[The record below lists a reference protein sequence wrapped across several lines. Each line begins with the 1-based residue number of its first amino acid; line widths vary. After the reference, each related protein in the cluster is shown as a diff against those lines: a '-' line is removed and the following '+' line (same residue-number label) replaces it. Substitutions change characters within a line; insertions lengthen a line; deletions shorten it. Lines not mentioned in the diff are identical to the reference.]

1 MLELVY
7 VFLDQNILAFMS
19 IHFAFLIVFLALNFK
34 KIAKQ
39 FSKIDRRVWIIL
51 LVIFLVGFCLR
62 NAEYWYG
69 KYPDAYASLE
79 TAKFLVIEG
88 KHVSACSAGRAG
100 YCSSYQQVIQPAGF
114 PFIISL
120 FYIIFGINTLPVLVF
135 SAVLGSLSVILAFL
149 ICYLLF
155 KKEEIALYAS
165 LIFALIPLDIF
176 FSGTGLIRVISMFF
190 IGFTVLV
197 YLIALRKNNLSLW
210 MLFSLFLSFSIY
222 IRQENYILI
231 PLFFLGLFLFKYNIK
246 NKDNIKKLLI
256 PAVVFVIFQLHVFYW
271 TIFVMAYVF
280 AHPLG
285 LPLFSL
291 NCLGE
296 ITPYFLNFLLG
307 LSGHFIPSY
316 YSLAATVLFITG
328 IAFIPIFFFIKRNYS
343 TESSFIFLWFILFFV
358 VYGSYCIIF
367 VEGFPYGQVRY
378 MLQLNIPYSILAGY
392 AFYIIRKEVKRIN
405 KQASSALIPIFI
417 ILLLLPVQLPTTL
430 FKDARTDYDSE
441 YFSAIK
447 KTPPNSTV
455 ITQMYMLVSSDAVG
469 GNRKYIDPAV
479 IFLHGTAEHTIRL
492 LHESEE
498 VYYIELQYCKDW
510 PDHLGCRFIMEN
522 LDLEFAF
529 SEGSLNVYKVLMEP
543 DKDYLIE
550 WDNFLYEV
558 SVRSN
563 KIVNISVGGD
573 LNPCDLACITLCDS
587 RPNTLFIPWE
597 EITPRGSTKN
607 CKTILEEELGVA
619 DLSTCEEC
627 KCVCP
632 LFEHCYVCTPG
643 TV

>member
-7 VFLDQNILAFMS
+7 NFLDQNILAFMS
-19 IHFAFLIVFLALNFK
+19 IHFALLLAFLLLNFK
-34 KIAKQ
+34 TIAKQ
-39 FSKIDRRVWIIL
+39 FSKINRKVWIIL
-51 LVIFLVGFCLR
+51 LLIFLVGFCLR

-69 KYPDAYASLE
+69 THSDAYAPLE
-79 TAKFLVIEG
+79 TAKFLVLEG
-88 KHVSACSAGRAG
+88 KHVKACSVGRAG

-114 PFIISL
+114 PFMISL
-120 FYIIFGINTLPVLVF
+120 FYIIFGINTLPVLIL
-135 SAVLGSLSVILAFL
+135 SAVLGSLSVILVFL

-155 KKEEIALYAS
+155 KRDEIALYAS
-165 LIFALIPLDIF
+165 LVYALIPLDIF
-176 FSGTGLIRVISMFF
+176 FSGTGFTRVISMFF
-190 IGFTVLV
+190 IGCSVLV
-197 YLIALRKNNLSLW
+197 YLIALRKNNLSSW
-210 MLFSLFLSFSIY
+210 ILFTLFLSFSIY

-256 PAVVFVIFQLHVFYW
+256 SAVIFVILQLHVFYW
-271 TIFVMAYVF
+271 TNFVMAYVF

-291 NCLGE
+291 TCLGE

-316 YSLAATVLFITG
+316 YSLAATVLFIIG
-328 IAFIPIFFFIKRNYS
+328 IAFIPIFFFIKKNHT
-343 TESSFIFLWFILFFV
+343 TESSFVFLWFILFFLI
-358 VYGSYCIIF
+358 YGSYCMIF
-367 VEGFPYGQVRY
+367 VEGYIPGMARY
-378 MLQLNIPYSILAGY
+378 MLQFHIPYSILAGY
-392 AFYIIRKEVKRIN
+392 AFYVIRSKVKRIN
-405 KQASSALIPIFI
+405 KQASLALIPIFI
-417 ILLLLPVQLPTTL
+417 ILLLLSLQLPTTL

-447 KTPPNSTV
+447 NTPPNSTI
-455 ITQMYMLVSSDAVG
+455 ITQMFMLVSSDVVE

-479 IFLHGTAEHTIRL
+479 IVLRGTTKHTIRL

-498 VYYIELQYCKDW
+498 VYYIELPYCNDW
-510 PDHLGCRFIMEN
+510 PDHLGCKFIMEN

-529 SEGSLNVYKVLMEP
+529 SEGSLNVYRVLMKP

-573 LNPCDLACITLCDS
+573 LNPCDLACITFCDS
-587 RPNTLFIPWE
+587 RPNTSWIAWE
-597 EITPRGSTKN
+597 EITPSGSTKN
-607 CKTILEEELGVA
+607 CKTILEEELGIA
-619 DLSTCEEC
+619 DLSTCKEC
-627 KCVCP
+627 KCMCP
-632 LFEHCYVCTPG
+632 LFEHCYVCTLG
-643 TV
+643 TM